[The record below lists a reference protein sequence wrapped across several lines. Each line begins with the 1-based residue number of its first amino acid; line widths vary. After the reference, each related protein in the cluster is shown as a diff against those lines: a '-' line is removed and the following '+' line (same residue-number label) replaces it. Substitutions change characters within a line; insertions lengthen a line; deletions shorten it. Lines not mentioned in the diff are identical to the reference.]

1 VTSRQSDRKQALLRI
16 GVIGLGT
23 IAPYFLRALAA
34 PDAPFTLTAGC
45 DLDPA
50 RLGQL
55 PPRAQ
60 RFTDHRELLA
70 SGTVDAVAITLP
82 NDLHAPVAGDA
93 LRAGVH
99 VCCEKPLT
107 VRSSDAWALTGLA
120 AERGVTL
127 TTAFHRR
134 HNLHLARLKAELA
147 ALPDGPAM
155 IESVTARYHE
165 RIEEHSGGEGWVL
178 DADRC
183 GGGCLI
189 DNGPNALDALRH
201 LLGDLTLLDAV
212 IGDVRA
218 GVEFRADLTLSGGPA
233 GVPVRVELD
242 WALPEAEGREVKDV
256 SVRLKDGTVLRAD
269 FLAGFAGFKSSL
281 DHEYAGILAAF
292 RAAIE
297 NGERGE
303 RITDH
308 AGPAAVT
315 LVEEAYAVAR
325 AREERSRLA
334 PGVVRRAPAG
344 ATLIDLLFHR
354 RADRGMTLSPWTS
367 RCVRAGEIHE
377 LVTTTDRP
385 ELPGD
390 RVDAVGFLGFAE
402 FHAGTVLRRGD
413 EVRVAPAS
421 TSTSASAQLLGT
433 VAGFDECHHPNHYNV
448 LIATD
453 RLHSAETLDLRV
465 GDDVLFTA
473 PPPDR
478 P

>member
-1 VTSRQSDRKQALLRI
+1 LRI

-23 IAPYFLRALAA
+23 IAPYFLRALTA

-50 RLGQL
+50 RLDQL
-55 PPRAQ
+55 PPHAA

-82 NDLHAPVAGDA
+82 NDLHAPVARDA

-134 HNLHLARLKAELA
+134 HNVHLARLKAELA
-147 ALPDGPAM
+147 ALPDGPAA

-201 LLGDLTLLDAV
+201 VLGDLTLLDAL

-242 WALPEAEGREVKDV
+242 WALPETEGREVKDV
-256 SVRLKDGTVLRAD
+256 TVRLKDGTVLRAD

-281 DHEYAGILAAF
+281 HHEYAGILTAF

-297 NGERGE
+297 NGEHGS
-303 RITDH
+303 DH

-325 AREERSRLA
+325 AREERSRPA
-334 PGVVRRAPAG
+334 PGVVRRAPAE

-402 FHAGTVLRRGD
+402 FHGGTVLRRGD
-413 EVRVAPAS
+413 EVRVSRAN
-421 TSTSASAQLLGT
+421 ASADAAPQLLGA
-433 VAGFDECHHPNHYNV
+433 VVGFDECHHPNHYNV

-473 PPPDR
+473 APDS